1 MGLFDSLKKLGED
14 LGKEIEKGVNS
25 EAFKSVKDTLANVGA
40 SVSNNDSTQG
50 KEIPQE
56 YMGFPKFRETT
67 KNLSTKETPNYTRC
81 TMDYSNV
88 SQDEVDAYTNQ
99 LIQLGYVKNT
109 AVRYDK
115 GNTYIIVDYA
125 YGELNLVFHIK
136 K

>member
-25 EAFKSVKDTLANVGA
+25 EAFKSVKDTLTNVGA
-40 SVSNNDSTQG
+40 SVSNNVSQSR
-50 KEIPQE
+50 EIPQE
-56 YMGFPKFRETT
+56 YMGFPKFRETV

-81 TMDYSNV
+81 TMDFSNV

-115 GNTYIIVDYA
+115 ENTYIIVDYA

>member
-25 EAFKSVKDTLANVGA
+25 EAFKSVKDTLTNVGA
-40 SVSNNDSTQG
+40 SVSNNVSQSR
-50 KEIPQE
+50 EIPQE
-56 YMGFPKFRETT
+56 YMGFPKFRETV

-81 TMDYSNV
+81 TMDFSNV

-99 LIQLGYVKNT
+99 LTQLGYVKNSP
-109 AVRYDK
+109 VRYDK
-115 GNTYIIVDYA
+115 GNTYVIVDYA

-136 K
+136 R

>member
-25 EAFKSVKDTLANVGA
+25 EAFKSVKDTLTNVGA
-40 SVSNNDSTQG
+40 SVSNNASQSR
-50 KEIPQE
+50 EIPQE
-56 YMGFPKFRETT
+56 YMGFPKFRETV

-81 TMDYSNV
+81 TMDFSNV
-88 SQDEVDAYTNQ
+88 SQDEVDAYTTQ
-99 LIQLGYVKNT
+99 LTQLGYVKNT